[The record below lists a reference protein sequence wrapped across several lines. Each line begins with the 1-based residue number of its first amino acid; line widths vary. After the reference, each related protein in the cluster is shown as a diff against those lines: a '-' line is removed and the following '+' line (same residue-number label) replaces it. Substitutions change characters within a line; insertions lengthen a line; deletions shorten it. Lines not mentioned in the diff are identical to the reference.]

1 MASTGVIAEFGKKPP
16 AVKVAIFVAIGLVL
30 AGLYW
35 QLVYSKLRKDIQAEE
50 ANATALADDEKKLQ
64 KDEKEY
70 KDLKAKQ
77 DALEALIKENDSAL
91 PTAAQLPAFFDML
104 NRKVGEASVE
114 VRRWERL
121 SEVQV
126 DDQIFK
132 VPVQIELQ
140 GSFYE
145 LKKFFYL
152 LYKMNQNERDEP
164 AEPSTDPTAVPAE
177 EIEER
182 DRILTIEDLRIGDPQ
197 VKNNELTLVATF
209 RASTFR
215 KEEPEPAAVPADDK
229 KKDTKKDAKDPKPPK
244 AGDAKT
250 PPPSG
255 QTGIPARSKEKVEG
269 AMEKSEQRVEKSPGG
284 ADAVKG
290 GM

>member
-16 AVKVAIFVAIGLVL
+16 LVKVGIFVAIGLVL
-30 AGLYW
+30 AALYW

-114 VRRWERL
+114 VRRWERQP
-121 SEVQV
+121 EVQV

-164 AEPSTDPTAVPAE
+164 PDTTDPAAAPPE

-215 KEEPEPAAVPADDK
+215 KEEPEPAAVPEEKDK
-229 KKDTKKDAKDPKPPK
+229 KKDAKDKKDTK

-269 AMEKSEQRVEKSPGG
+269 AMEKSEDRVEKSPGG
-284 ADAVKG
+284 AEAVKG

>member
-16 AVKVAIFVAIGLVL
+16 LVKVGIFVAIGLVL

-35 QLVYSKLRKDIQAEE
+35 QLVYSKLRSDIQAEE
-50 ANATALADDEKKLQ
+50 ANATALASDEKKLQ

-126 DDQIFK
+126 DEQIFK

-164 AEPSTDPTAVPAE
+164 ADSTDPAAPPTE

-182 DRILTIEDLRIGDPQ
+182 DRILTIEDLRLGDPQ

-229 KKDTKKDAKDPKPPK
+229 KKDKKDAKDK

-255 QTGIPARSKEKVEG
+255 QTGIPARSKAKVED
-269 AMEKSEQRVEKSPGG
+269 AMDKSEQRVEKSPGG
-284 ADAVKG
+284 AEAVKG